1 MPPKRDPSQIAQSLS
16 SSTQK
21 AAACMKQKCKPEL
34 DKVKE
39 KNKAIYAK
47 LDVIRKEVKDIVT
60 CLKRGTLKKEDA
72 KPKLIKAT
80 KASETLIL
88 KGLKNEESSHACA
101 VKNCSTEI
109 MALFRAFE
117 ELLELMCASDKR
129 SGSLAALCETKKDV
143 SEIVSGKKKLD
154 TKSYQKVW
162 GTLVRNL
169 ASSMQR
175 SMS

>member
-1 MPPKRDPSQIAQSLS
+1 
-16 SSTQK
+16 
-21 AAACMKQKCKPEL
+21 
-34 DKVKE
+34 
-39 KNKAIYAK
+39 
-47 LDVIRKEVKDIVT
+47 VT